1 MPIYI
6 LNRNQ
11 SFSQINTTA
20 PIIGGGPLTASALTI
35 GMGTTGSSGTYDRV
49 TVNDQGLVTSGLGR
63 ADVSSSF
70 IINTTAPMAG
80 GGPLTGSQITI
91 SMTGTYVQ
99 TAFTVQAVAP
109 LLGSGP
115 LTGSTLV
122 LSLASTGSAGTYDR
136 VTVNQFGQVT
146 AGSGRNDVSASF
158 TVNTTAPLLGGGP
171 LTGSQLTVSLSTTG
185 SAGSYNTVTVNQF
198 GQVTSGSN
206 VGASSGVYVT
216 ASFIINTTS
225 PIQGG
230 GPLTG
235 SQLTLN
241 LNSAALVSSSFN
253 VQTVAPI
260 QGGGILTGSTIIL
273 SLASTGS
280 AATYDRVTVNQF
292 GQVTSG
298 LGRTDVS
305 ASFIFQTSGSIVGG
319 GPMTGS
325 SMLILLTGSIDMK
338 RSDLQNIQV
347 PWYFKEIDNGTAGAS
362 KTIDWT
368 LSARQSVTVS
378 TNLTASF
385 TAPPGVTNLILKVRM
400 MGPFRIA
407 WPAGT
412 KWVNSGTL
420 PPTETTNSGSV
431 HLMQFYYDTANYHG
445 SYGLNS
451 V

>member
-11 SFSQINTTA
+11 NFSQINTTA

-35 GMGTTGSSGTYDRV
+35 GMGTTGSAGTYDRV

-70 IINTTAPMAG
+70 VINTTAPLVG
-80 GGPLTGSQITI
+80 GGPLTGSQLTV
-91 SMTGTYVQ
+91 SLPTTGT
-99 TAFTVQAVAP
+99 
-109 LLGSGP
+109 
-115 LTGSTLV
+115 
-122 LSLASTGSAGTYDR
+122 AGTYDR
-136 VTVNQFGQVT
+136 VTVNDRGQVT
-146 AGSGRNDVSASF
+146 SGVGRNDVTASF
-158 TVNTTAPLLGGGP
+158 IVNTSAPLLGGGP
-171 LTGSQLTVSLSTTG
+171 LTGSQLTVSMATTG
-185 SAGSYNTVTVNQF
+185 SVGSYNTVTVNQF

-206 VGASSGVYVT
+206 VGAATGVYVT
-216 ASFIINTTS
+216 ASFIVNTTS

-273 SLASTGS
+273 SLATTGS

-347 PWYFKEIDNGTAGAS
+347 PWYFKEIDNGTAGAT

-368 LSARQSVTVS
+368 TSARQSVTVS

-451 V
+451 I